1 MRQTEI
7 AKLKKIIALDSELH
21 KIQDLDILLERI
33 LYEARKVVHADA
45 GSIYIREEDKLV
57 IHYAQNDTKQ
67 RTLPPGQKLIYKV
80 FKVDIN
86 KKTISGYVAATG
98 EALNIEDVYS
108 IPEGAPYGFDP
119 SFDRISGYRT
129 VSNLTIPIRTNTG
142 EILGVLQIL
151 NALNAEGKTVPF
163 SQDDQLIVSHF
174 AANVTVALQR
184 AQMTRAILLRMI
196 RMAELR
202 DPKETGPHV
211 NRVAGYAVEIYERWA
226 NRKGL
231 PSREIERTRDN
242 LRMAAMLH
250 DVGKVAISD
259 LILKKPARFTPDE
272 YEIMKSHTI
281 MGARLFIDK
290 QSDFDEIAQL
300 VALSHHENWDGTGYP
315 GMVDIETGTPLET
328 NPDGAAR
335 GRRGEEIPLFGRIV
349 AIADVFDA
357 LCSARAYKEAWSE
370 KDVLA
375 EIRGLVGTKF
385 DPELVDVFFE
395 VLPNIQVIAGK
406 YPDND
411 ESCVPGSVS

>member
-1 MRQTEI
+1 
-7 AKLKKIIALDSELH
+7 
-21 KIQDLDILLERI
+21 
-33 LYEARKVVHADA
+33 
-45 GSIYIREEDKLV
+45 
-57 IHYAQNDTKQ
+57 
-67 RTLPPGQKLIYKV
+67 
-80 FKVDIN
+80 
-86 KKTISGYVAATG
+86 
-98 EALNIEDVYS
+98 VYS